1 MTERVKLFCYCCCI
15 QTRFSLT
22 KVLCRCRPL
31 QFVSTRNTFLL
42 NPNYSWV
49 SGSWRHFGKKPD
61 IHQTTAD
68 GFVSP
73 PKKLL
78 MCKTL
83 VTATRC
89 LYRSLLEDW
98 TCDKGDLTSCRV
110 NRKWSF
116 ICVCGDKTLRLFHE
130 SVWWCSDSEQKL
142 FPEKLWAQL
151 MYVREEEEHPWG
163 PGFPPECDWRLFSSL
178 FPPQPVLLL
187 SAPRSACFSGTERRI
202 SAPCWLCEGARSTHV
217 YIHACM
223 NVCECVNEAKCFECS
238 GEVEKSMLLT
248 ITSKSGQTPSLILSL
263 VFPSFQTFPTF
274 PRQKLSFEI
283 FQHHRNLYF
292 IPLKTV

>member
-1 MTERVKLFCYCCCI
+1 MTERVKLFCYC
-15 QTRFSLT
+15 SEELDPNEVLLT

-89 LYRSLLEDW
+89 LYRSLLED
-98 TCDKGDLTSCRV
+98 
-110 NRKWSF
+110 
-116 ICVCGDKTLRLFHE
+116 
-130 SVWWCSDSEQKL
+130 
-142 FPEKLWAQL
+142 
-151 MYVREEEEHPWG
+151 
-163 PGFPPECDWRLFSSL
+163 
-178 FPPQPVLLL
+178 
-187 SAPRSACFSGTERRI
+187 
-202 SAPCWLCEGARSTHV
+202 
-217 YIHACM
+217 
-223 NVCECVNEAKCFECS
+223 
-238 GEVEKSMLLT
+238 
-248 ITSKSGQTPSLILSL
+248 
-263 VFPSFQTFPTF
+263 
-274 PRQKLSFEI
+274 
-283 FQHHRNLYF
+283 
-292 IPLKTV
+292 